1 MNPLVIRDKKV
12 GEMNESLSYQRQKK
26 WERWINQLSI
36 KSFLG
41 TGNTNSIS
49 RRAIS
54 EAIWNYSLCI
64 HLPFEEQ
71 LLFEFDLLEEINN
84 QLQCLKKNLYEDQ
97 SDKSAG
103 LNVLF

>member
-1 MNPLVIRDKKV
+1 MNLSVIRDKKS
-12 GEMNESLSYQRQKK
+12 GRDESISYQSKVFQA
-26 WERWINQLSI
+26 QAS
-36 KSFLG
+36 
-41 TGNTNSIS
+41 TNSIS

>member
-1 MNPLVIRDKKV
+1 MNLSVIRDKKV

-26 WERWINQLSI
+26 VGEMNQSLSYQS
-36 KSFLG
+36 KVFQAQAS
-41 TGNTNSIS
+41 TNSIS

-64 HLPFEEQ
+64 HLPFEQQ

-84 QLQCLKKNLYEDQ
+84 QVQCLKKNLYEDQ
-97 SDKSAG
+97 
-103 LNVLF
+103 